1 MKVLVYDS
9 YEEDFEAAEEVGIEL
24 EKIDDHSYVMN
35 LPDDYKMYPEI
46 VSRSSLPN
54 KDDLAYSS
62 GLGFSNLIEYIKS
75 DDDSLS
81 DFVTFGN
88 LIVASAK
95 FSPVEDRESGYD
107 YECKSGVRFFKDT
120 IVSVANFRLSGEN
133 DYSGYLEFV
142 DRMIGASIPKVVEK
156 SNNK

>member
-95 FSPVEDRESGYD
+95 FSPVEEASSYD

-120 IVSVANFRLSGEN
+120 IVSVTNFRLSGEN

-142 DRMIGASIPKVVEK
+142 DRMLGASIPKVVDK
-156 SNNK
+156 SNKK

>member
-1 MKVLVYDS
+1 MKVLVYDN
-9 YEEDFEAAEEVGIEL
+9 YEEDYEAAEEVGNEL
-24 EKIDDHSYVMN
+24 EKIDDTSYVMT
-35 LPDDYKMYPEI
+35 LPDDYKMFLDI
-46 VSRSSLPN
+46 VSKSSLPN
-54 KDDLAYSS
+54 KDDLSYSTN
-62 GLGFSNLIEYIKS
+62 LGFSNLIEYIKR

-95 FSPVEDRESGYD
+95 FSPVEDKESEYA

-120 IVSVANFRLSGEN
+120 VVSVTSFRLSGEN

-142 DRMIGASIPKVVEK
+142 DRMLGASIPKVVDK
-156 SNNK
+156 SVKK

>member
-1 MKVLVYDS
+1 MKVLVYDN

-24 EKIDDHSYVMN
+24 EKIDDHSYVMT
-35 LPDDYKMYPEI
+35 LTDDYKMYADI
-46 VSRSSLPN
+46 VDRSSLPN
-54 KDDLAYSS
+54 KDDLSYSS

-95 FSPVEDRESGYD
+95 FSPVEDKESGCD
-107 YECKSGVRFFKDT
+107 YECRSGVRFFKDT
-120 IVSVANFRLSGEN
+120 LVSVANFRLSGEN
-133 DYSGYLEFV
+133 DYSGYLEFI
-142 DRMIGASIPKVVEK
+142 DRMLGASIPKVVEK
-156 SNNK
+156 ISKK